1 MYLQGPFQG
10 LRESYLEGSVNV
22 TSMEKFVLIQ
32 GLQHLNRAV
41 HEDIVAI
48 ELFPESEWTCPS
60 GLVVKDAEEEKVQKA
75 TNDDSDDEVNP
86 DEMMDVDKAVQKP
99 VDKLLIQPTGKVV
112 GIIKRNWRPYC
123 GMLLPLTSGAS
134 LQTTHRHT
142 FIPADQRVPHVRL
155 ETRQASV
162 LMGKRIIVSID
173 SWPHSS

>member
-10 LRESYLEGSVNV
+10 LRENYLEGSVNV

-48 ELFPESEWTCPS
+48 ELFPESEWTYPS
-60 GLVVKDAEEEKVQKA
+60 GLVMKDAEEEKVEKA

-99 VDKLLIQPTGKVV
+99 VDKLLIQPTGRVM

-123 GMLLPLTSGAS
+123 SMLLLLTRGN
-134 LQTTHRHT
+134 RR
-142 FIPADQRVPHVRL
+142 QRSR
-155 ETRQASV
+155 
-162 LMGKRIIVSID
+162 K
-173 SWPHSS
+173 